1 MEINAELI
9 KELRLSTGCGI
20 LDCKKA
26 LTEHEG
32 NMEKAVKHLREKGLA
47 SAAKKAD
54 RSTKEGLVFS
64 YIHGGGRIGVLVE
77 VNCETDFVAR
87 NEKFQEL
94 VKDISMH
101 IAAANPRFVS
111 DAEITPQVLEQE
123 REIYTKIAKESGK
136 PDAVVAKIVDGKI
149 KKYAEEFCL
158 LEQAYVKNPD
168 VKVKDYING
177 KIAVIGEN
185 IVVRRFVRWHLGE

>member
-1 MEINAELI
+1 MEINSELI

-20 LDCKKA
+20 LDCKNA
-26 LTEHEG
+26 LTANEG
-32 NMEKAVKHLREKGLA
+32 NVEKAVKFLREKGLA

-54 RSTKEGLVFS
+54 RSTKEGVVSS

-77 VNCETDFVAR
+77 INCETDFVAR

-101 IAAANPRFVS
+101 IAAASPKFVS
-111 DAEITPQVLEQE
+111 DSEITPAILEQE
-123 REIYTKIAKESGK
+123 REIYTKIARESGK
-136 PDAVVAKIVDGKI
+136 PEAIISKIVDGKI
-149 KKYAEEFCL
+149 QKYAEEFCL

-168 VKVKDYING
+168 IKVKDYIKE

-185 IVVRRFVRWHLGE
+185 INVRRFVRWHLGE